1 MGNNTKS
8 SKMKFTELKEKI
20 LEGSRLAFEEL
31 VKRKQKENGFL
42 IVSENGKVVK
52 KKASEIKLNDR

>member
-1 MGNNTKS
+1 MAKNNNS
-8 SKMKFTELKEKI
+8 SKVKFTELKDKI
-20 LEGSRLAFEEL
+20 LEGTHLAYEEL

-52 KKASEIKLNDR
+52 KPARDIKL